1 MTTVVAA
8 VIEQEQKILVCQRKA
23 DGAHGGKWEFPGGK
37 VEAGES
43 LEGALIRELREELG
57 IAAEVGPEM
66 VRYGFA
72 YPGKPE
78 ILLVFL
84 HVTEFSGEIQNRIF
98 QQMEWTERK
107 MLPSYDFLEGD
118 EKFIRL
124 LTSTES

>member
-8 VIEQEQKILVCQRKA
+8 VIEQEQKILICQRKA
-23 DGAHGGKWEFPGGK
+23 EGAHAGKWEFPGGK

-43 LEGALIRELREELG
+43 LEGALIRELQEELG

-66 VRYGFA
+66 ARYGFA
-72 YPGKPE
+72 YPGKPQ

-84 HVTEFSGEIQNRIF
+84 GVTEFSGEIQNRIF
-98 QQMEWTERK
+98 QQMEWAERK

-124 LTSTES
+124 LTSTE